1 MQIKFLGTGAAEGIP
16 AINCDCK
23 HCQRA
28 RAEGG
33 KLQRERSAILFQLP
47 DYNILVEVPPN
58 IRGLINK
65 YQVNNLQG
73 ILATNATYGHI
84 GGLKEFEYWP
94 APLDFLAE
102 PSLFEMIQ
110 KEYWTERL
118 DEIMFP
124 IPYYPGAALH
134 FGQFSMIPFAAR
146 RHQPIFGMSI
156 KAGEKQIVYAS
167 STPGRLTNYA
177 RCLMTGADMLIVN
190 TPTFEPPKEDH
201 ITLVE
206 AIELKEQIGIGQLVL
221 THINHNNRPHDELDA
236 YVDQYPGVVV
246 AYDGMSLEI

>member
-16 AINCDCK
+16 AINCDCQ

-33 KLQRERSAILFQLP
+33 KLQRERNAILFQLP
-47 DYNILVEVPPN
+47 DYNMLVEVPPN
-58 IRGLINK
+58 TRGLINK

-73 ILATNATYGHI
+73 ILATNATYGYI

-94 APLDFLAE
+94 TPLDFLAE

-110 KEYWTERL
+110 VEHWTERL
-118 DEIMFP
+118 DEIMFA

-146 RHQPIFGMSI
+146 RRQPIFGMSI

-177 RCLMTGADMLIVN
+177 RCLLTGADMLIVN
-190 TPTFEPPKEDH
+190 TPTFKPPKEDH

-206 AIELKEQIGIGQLVL
+206 AIELKEQIGVGQLVL

-236 YVDQYPGVVV
+236 YVRQFPGVVV